1 MIKKIELN
9 YPEFWSG
16 LKIDREFTSGINI
29 IEENNAYWKSTIL
42 KTIMSL
48 YTGKFGTSKTLPEWF
63 ATIETD
69 NTKYVLSKKNW
80 IGKDIQDN
88 ELYLYTMP
96 WMFFTALDSTPKQRA
111 VLVKL
116 LWLDYV
122 NFMKDKITESIK
134 GKEEYYKELST
145 FNDKTEEDLKSKMKD
160 SLSKEWTILEDIIRL
175 KSKVINKEEKD
186 FSDVLEYREAIAD
199 IQRQAQEHNRWLFNI
214 QQQHQKL
221 LADIRTLEN
230 SIYSS
235 EQTVKQ
241 YDSQI
246 ETLNKQLEWLRNEY
260 DLVSTKSTCD
270 KCWST
275 LQQDKLKV
283 RLDWIVTNANLVKAN
298 IEQAKNNQDKILI
311 EIGNQNKDYNK
322 LKSDLDLFVIPKT
335 IDSSN
340 IEQAVVDLNLN
351 RIPKLA
357 IWRNEEYEEY
367 IKYLQD
373 LSFTTN
379 ELNIKEQQLKSMDSI
394 RLTNSLDT
402 IKALKKIF
410 TEYLAEQTK
419 KLPVDIELFKENKDW
434 SLKESFI
441 IKKDWIEYSELS
453 QWNKAIV
460 EIALAKVFIDKLW
473 MDIILVDEANSIS
486 RDNISLIKELAK
498 DFQVIVCKATN
509 WNLKDITN

>member
-69 NTKYVLSKKNW
+69 KTKYVLSKKNW

-122 NFMKDKITESIK
+122 SFMKDKITESIK
-134 GKEEYYKELST
+134 GKEEYYKELSN
-145 FNDKTEEDLKSKMKD
+145 FNDKTEEDLKSKLKD
-160 SLSKEWTILEDIIRL
+160 SLSKEWVILDDIIRL
-175 KSKVINKEEKD
+175 KSKLINKEEKD

-199 IQRQAQEHNRWLFNI
+199 IQRQAQDHNRALFNV

-221 LADIRTLEN
+221 LADIRTAEN
-230 SIYSS
+230 IIMNNNINITTFDKHIKSFN
-235 EQTVKQ
+235 E
-241 YDSQI
+241 
-246 ETLNKQLEWLRNEY
+246 QLEWLRSEY
-260 DLVSTKSTCD
+260 TLVQDQSTCD
-270 KCWST
+270 KCWSK
-275 LQQDKLKV
+275 LPEDKLKV
-283 RLDWIVTNANLVKAN
+283 RLDWILSNANKVKDNISIIENDKAKVIEAN
-298 IEQAKNNQDKILI
+298 KVSNNTLA
-311 EIGNQNKDYNK
+311 K
-322 LKSDLDLFVIPKT
+322 LKSDLDLFVLPET
-335 IDSSN
+335 IDTNN
-340 IEQAVVDLNLN
+340 IEECVTKLNLN
-351 RIPKLA
+351 RIPKLEA
-357 IWRNEEYEEY
+357 GREIEYEEY
-367 IKYLQD
+367 LRYLNE
-373 LSFTTN
+373 LSFVQN
-379 ELNIKEQQLKSMDSI
+379 ELSLKETQLKSMDSI
-394 RLTNSLDT
+394 RLQNSLDT
-402 IKALKKIF
+402 IKWFKQMF
-410 TEYLAEQTK
+410 TTYLEEQTK
-419 KLPVDIELFKENKDW
+419 KLPVDIELFKENKDG
-434 SLKESFI
+434 SMRETFI

-453 QWNKAIV
+453 QWNKALV

-486 RDNISLIKELAK
+486 KDNISLIKELAK

-509 WNLKDITN
+509 WTVKDFK